1 MKDKDD
7 FSIKVGGEAGQGINT
22 IGSILSRSF
31 ADHGLR
37 LFAHQDYYSRVR
49 GGHNFYQV
57 RVAPEPVYSYSNET
71 DILVALD
78 QASLDLHTGEL
89 NKNGVIVYDQ
99 NEIEPQSSNEQY
111 FALPM
116 AELGEKHGGKKVMGN
131 TVAAGAVWH
140 IMGGTP
146 DILENTL
153 RKLFREKGNE
163 IAESNIKA
171 ARAGASYAAE
181 NFSGRCDCS
190 LEKPDNKVQMV
201 LTGNESLALGALAG
215 GCRFISSYPMTPVSE
230 AIQYIARQAKRL
242 PLAFEQ
248 AEDEI
253 SAITMSIGAAYA
265 GIRSM
270 VATSGSGFSLM
281 VEGLSLAGMTETP
294 IVILL
299 GQRPGPA
306 TGMATR
312 TEQGEL
318 LFALHAGNGEFPRAI
333 LAPHTVE
340 DAFWAA
346 VHAFNLS
353 EKYQIPVFILSD
365 QHLADSYLTVE
376 PYDLSIVNNERGNIL
391 SSEKLNE
398 MPEYKRYQVNES
410 GISPRAFPGQSK
422 HCVISTGNE
431 HAESGYSTEDPAIRR
446 QMAEKRIRKFRS
458 LAKDIMPPVQ
468 YGPDNPETLLLTWGS
483 SYGACHEAVELAN
496 QHGEKMAVACLKQLW
511 PFPKEK
517 LLELINRANRLVTV
531 EMNATGQLGRL
542 LRVETGMQP
551 DHAVLKYDG
560 RPMNASYVLEQLE
573 KGGTFPWQ

>member
-1 MKDKDD
+1 LKDKES

-31 ADHGLR
+31 ADHGLH

-57 RVAPEPVYSYSNET
+57 RITSEPVYSFSSKI
-71 DILVALD
+71 DVLVALD
-78 QASLDLHTGEL
+78 PASLDLHLHEL
-89 NKNGVIVYDQ
+89 NNNGVIVYDQ
-99 NEIEPQSSNEQY
+99 NKIEPENTDKQY

-131 TVAAGAVWH
+131 TVAAGAVWQ

-146 DILENTL
+146 EILENTL
-153 RKLFREKGNE
+153 RKLFQDKGNE
-163 IAESNIKA
+163 ITESNIKA
-171 ARAGASYAAE
+171 ARAGADFAAE
-181 NFSGRCDCS
+181 NFFGRCDCS
-190 LEKPDNKVQMV
+190 LGKPVNKEQMV
-201 LTGNESLALGALAG
+201 LTGNDSLALGALAG
-215 GCRFISSYPMTPVSE
+215 GCQFISSYPMTPVSG
-230 AIQYIARQAKRL
+230 AIQYLARQANRL

-253 SAITMSIGAAYA
+253 SAIIMSIGAAYA

-333 LAPHTVE
+333 LAPYTVE
-340 DAFWAA
+340 DAFWTAA
-346 VHAFNLS
+346 HAFNLS

-365 QHLADSYLTVE
+365 QHLADTYLTVE
-376 PYDLSIVNNERGNIL
+376 PFDLSAVKIERGNIL
-391 SSEKLNE
+391 KSKELDQ
-398 MPEYKRYQVNES
+398 MAEYKRYQATES

-422 HCVISTGNE
+422 HCVVSTGNE
-431 HAESGYSTEDPAIRR
+431 HSESGYSTEDPAIRQ
-446 QMAEKRIRKFRS
+446 QMAEKRIQKFRG
-458 LAKDIMPPVQ
+458 LAKDILPPVQ
-468 YGPDNPETLLLTWGS
+468 YGTDNPETLLLTWGS
-483 SYGACHEAVELAN
+483 SYGACHEAVNKAN
-496 QHGEKMAVACLKQLW
+496 QQDENIAVVCLKQLW
-511 PFPKEK
+511 PLPKEK
-517 LLELINRANRLVTV
+517 LLEYIKRANRLVTV
-531 EMNATGQLGRL
+531 EMNSTGQLGRL
-542 LRVETGMQP
+542 LRTETGIQP
-551 DHAVLKYDG
+551 DYAILKYDG
-560 RPMNASYVLEQLE
+560 RPLNSSYVLEQLE
-573 KGGTFPWQ
+573 KGGTFPWE